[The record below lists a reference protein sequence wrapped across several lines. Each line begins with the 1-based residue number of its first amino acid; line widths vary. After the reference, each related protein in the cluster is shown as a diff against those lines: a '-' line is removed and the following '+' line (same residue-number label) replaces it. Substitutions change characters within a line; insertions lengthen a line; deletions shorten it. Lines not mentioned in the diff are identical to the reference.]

1 MIQTNF
7 TEILPFCLYW
17 HVLKLLF
24 RFVVCVS
31 VPTKMLNKLVL
42 IRKISP
48 CTYIVCVSKVQFSY
62 RRNMFPWT
70 PLSEISNDSILKLQS
85 SNRDLSGKR
94 EVWGVERTFGSSVEL
109 KDEERSLAPC
119 EMFCMMII
127 SLLKTEFHWRTKLPF
142 WLSNYPPQSPLMKHI
157 LTSLMLQRWRK
168 ILIKKWSYTSASNL
182 EIPNL
187 RRKVN

>member
-1 MIQTNF
+1 MSLVKFWIFKTTHLNSIVLLGDSNSFSYFLWMIQTNF

-85 SNRDLSGKR
+85 SRDLSGKR
-94 EVWGVERTFGSSVEL
+94 EVWVERTFGSSVVEQ
-109 KDEERSLAPC
+109 KDEEGAIGPYVKCSAWWLLVSWRLSFTEEQNCHFGCPT
-119 EMFCMMII
+119 I
-127 SLLKTEFHWRTKLPF
+127 LLKAH
-142 WLSNYPPQSPLMKHI
+142 
-157 LTSLMLQRWRK
+157 
-168 ILIKKWSYTSASNL
+168 
-182 EIPNL
+182 
-187 RRKVN
+187 

>member
-1 MIQTNF
+1 MIPFEKHIFKVCIVLLGDSNSFSCSMNDTNIF
-7 TEILPFCLYW
+7 HRNSSFFLYW

-85 SNRDLSGKR
+85 SRDLSGKR
-94 EVWGVERTFGSSVEL
+94 EVWVERTFGSSVVEQ
-109 KDEERSLAPC
+109 KDEEGAIGPYVKCSAWWLLVSWRLSFTEEQNCYLGCPS
-119 EMFCMMII
+119 I
-127 SLLKTEFHWRTKLPF
+127 LLKAH
-142 WLSNYPPQSPLMKHI
+142 
-157 LTSLMLQRWRK
+157 
-168 ILIKKWSYTSASNL
+168 
-182 EIPNL
+182 
-187 RRKVN
+187 